1 MICSYDHL
9 IIKQFWLQE
18 LYWDTAY
25 VIAMANVQGWRRL
38 QDVREQALTGRQS
51 YIFLPG

>member
-1 MICSYDHL
+1 MICSYNHL

-18 LYWDTAY
+18 LYRDTAY
-25 VIAMANVQGWRRL
+25 VIAPANVQGQRRL
-38 QDVREQALTGRQS
+38 QAVQAQALTGRQS